1 MLTSDEVNEITN
13 YGSDLDK
20 HPGSYFVPLRTNELT
35 LRLPSQVRAVCS
47 LFRLVRKPTT
57 YLLYRQLGWPGTL
70 PVPARRKTPPP
81 DGFTGWDG
89 HYPSGTDAHAF
100 TEEPRWSGA
109 NLALRRWVETGSEK
123 SAT

>member
-1 MLTSDEVNEITN
+1 VTSPYAD
-13 YGSDLDK
+13 
-20 HPGSYFVPLRTNELT
+20 
-35 LRLPSQVRAVCS
+35 
-47 LFRLVRKPTT
+47 T

-70 PVPARRKTPPP
+70 PVPARRKIPPP

-89 HYPSGTDAHAF
+89 HYPSGADAHAF

-123 SAT
+123 SAA